1 MVEVVKEQPQTLQIL
16 SHLTKNGTQ
25 RTLKKGIK
33 RWVKQAEMEF
43 EVLSALHSR
52 ADLVSGHSYVCFIA
66 HQVAE
71 KALKGGVYALCGMD
85 GRGLTDHNL
94 TRHARALESSK
105 PEKTHGLSQHCIPLK
120 DHYLKTRYPCHWP
133 GYTDTPSHHYTFQD
147 AEEAKEHAMHGCA
160 GDSEVHHAT
169 GLQLFKI

>member
-1 MVEVVKEQPQTLQIL
+1 MC
-16 SHLTKNGTQ
+16 
-25 RTLKKGIK
+25 
-33 RWVKQAEMEF
+33 A
-43 EVLSALHSR
+43 
-52 ADLVSGHSYVCFIA
+52 SYIA

-147 AEEAKEHAMHGCA
+147 AEEAKEHAMAVLEIVKSIMPQDCN
-160 GDSEVHHAT
+160 S
-169 GLQLFKI
+169 LKFIRISFPFPY